1 MEVFGITAFKY
12 AACVPSQ
19 AVNDECLSDT
29 QVQLD
34 ECPCLVL
41 KSAIVNRKVGIFV
54 TQILILCS

>member
-29 QVQLD
+29 WVQLD

-41 KSAIVNRKVGIFV
+41 KSATVN
-54 TQILILCS
+54 C